1 MQDKRILFEV
11 LGIGVLG
18 IGVLAIEVLG
28 ICGLIS
34 QIQYYHSKKV

>member
-18 IGVLAIEVLG
+18 IEVLG